1 MNMSTHD
8 LSNVKANTE
17 KQGKGEITLEKIKL
31 FVNPENEGNT
41 SMKSNLMCV
50 MLALSSKF

>member
-17 KQGKGEITLEKIKL
+17 KQGKGEITLEKIKHQL
-31 FVNPENEGNT
+31 QCTKNKTVCKPR
-41 SMKSNLMCV
+41 K
-50 MLALSSKF
+50 

>member
-17 KQGKGEITLEKIKL
+17 KQGKGEITLEKIKH
-31 FVNPENEGNT
+31 
-41 SMKSNLMCV
+41 
-50 MLALSSKF
+50 